1 MKIEIH
7 DIAKILRDN
16 NDFYILTHKSPDGD
30 TLGSA
35 AALCLALQKMDKSA
49 KILCSDEI
57 PKKYGFLFEHV
68 KNQNFEPGY
77 IISVDVADTQLLG
90 DNLSCYADRVDL
102 CIDHHLINQQ
112 FARVSYVESGFAATA
127 EIIYEIINAL
137 GVTID
142 ADIASC
148 IYTGISTDTGCFRH
162 SNATSHSYRVAAD
175 MIDRGA
181 NAFEINKVMFD
192 TKSRAK
198 LSLEK
203 IALESLEFFCYDKC
217 AMITLTNDEIIRSGA
232 CSSDFD
238 GLSAIPRQ
246 IEGVLIGV
254 FIKEEQPGI
263 FKVSMRTDAAID
275 ASEICA
281 NFNGGGHRC
290 AAGCTICGNLADVKN
305 RIISQI
311 ERYLRD
317 AEG

>member
-1 MKIEIH
+1 MKIEIN

-16 NDFYILTHKSPDGD
+16 NNFYILTHKSPDGD

-35 AALCLALQKMDKSA
+35 AALCLALQKMA
-49 KILCSDEI
+49 KNAMVLCSDEI
-57 PKKYGFLFEHV
+57 PKKYGFLFKYV
-68 KNQNFEPGY
+68 KNQNFEPSY

-90 DNLSCYADRVDL
+90 ENLSCYADRVDL
-102 CIDHHLINQQ
+102 CIDHHLMNQH
-112 FARVSYVESGFAATA
+112 FARISYVESGFAATA

-137 GVTID
+137 DVNID
-142 ADIASC
+142 TDIASC

-162 SNATSHSYRVAAD
+162 SNATSNSYRVAAD

-203 IALESLEFFCYDKC
+203 VALESFEFFYDNKC

-275 ASEICA
+275 ASKICA

-290 AAGCTICGNLADVKN
+290 AAGCTICGDLVDVKN

>member
-1 MKIEIH
+1 MKIEIN

-16 NDFYILTHKSPDGD
+16 NNFYILTHKSPDGD

-35 AALCLALQKMDKSA
+35 AALCLALQKMA
-49 KILCSDEI
+49 KNAMVLCSDEI
-57 PKKYGFLFEHV
+57 PKKYGFLFKYV
-68 KNQNFEPGY
+68 KNQNFEPSY

-90 DNLSCYADRVDL
+90 ENLSCYADRVDL
-102 CIDHHLINQQ
+102 CIDHHLMNQH
-112 FARVSYVESGFAATA
+112 FARISYVESGFAATA

-137 GVTID
+137 DVNID
-142 ADIASC
+142 TDIASC

-162 SNATSHSYRVAAD
+162 SNATSNSYRVAAD

-203 IALESLEFFCYDKC
+203 VALESFEFFYHNKC
-217 AMITLTNDEIIRSGA
+217 AMITLTNEEIIRSGA

-254 FIKEEQPGI
+254 FAKEEQPGI

-275 ASEICA
+275 ASKICA

-290 AAGCTICGNLADVKN
+290 AAGCTICGDLVDVKN

>member
-1 MKIEIH
+1 MKIEI

-16 NDFYILTHKSPDGD
+16 NNFYILTHKSPDGD

-35 AALCLALQKMDKSA
+35 AALCLALQKMGKNS

-57 PKKYGFLFEHV
+57 PKKYEFLFEHV

-90 DNLSCYADRVDL
+90 ENLSCYADRVDL
-102 CIDHHLINQQ
+102 CIDHHLMNQQ
-112 FARVSYVESGFAATA
+112 FSRISYVESGFAATA

-142 ADIASC
+142 ADIANC

-181 NAFEINKVMFD
+181 KTFEINKIMFD

-203 IALESLEFFCYDKC
+203 IALESLEFFCGNKC
-217 AMITLTNDEIIRSGA
+217 AMITLTNDEIMRSGA
-232 CSSDFD
+232 RSSDFD

-254 FIKEEQPGI
+254 FIKEEQTGM
-263 FKVSMRTDAAID
+263 FKVSIRTDAAID

-290 AAGCTICGNLADVKN
+290 AAGCTICGDLADVKKG
-305 RIISQI
+305 IILQI
-311 ERYLRD
+311 ERYMRD
-317 AEG
+317 AEV

>member
-1 MKIEIH
+1 MKIEIN

-57 PKKYGFLFEHV
+57 PGKYGFLFEHV

-77 IISVDVADTQLLG
+77 IISVDVADIQLLG
-90 DNLSCYADRVDL
+90 ENLSCYADRVDL
-102 CIDHHLINQQ
+102 CIDHHLMNQQ
-112 FARVSYVESGFAATA
+112 FAKVSYVKSGFAATA

-137 GVTID
+137 GVNVD
-142 ADIASC
+142 ADIAGC

-162 SNATSHSYRVAAD
+162 LNATSHSYRVAAD
-175 MIDRGA
+175 MIDHGA
-181 NAFEINKVMFD
+181 NAFEINKIMFD

-203 IALESLEFFCYDKC
+203 IALESLKFFCGNKG
-217 AMITLTNDEIIRSGA
+217 AMITLTNEEIIRFGA

-254 FIKEEQPGI
+254 FIKEEHPGI

-275 ASEICA
+275 ASKICA

-290 AAGCTICGNLADVKN
+290 AAGCTICGDLVDVKN